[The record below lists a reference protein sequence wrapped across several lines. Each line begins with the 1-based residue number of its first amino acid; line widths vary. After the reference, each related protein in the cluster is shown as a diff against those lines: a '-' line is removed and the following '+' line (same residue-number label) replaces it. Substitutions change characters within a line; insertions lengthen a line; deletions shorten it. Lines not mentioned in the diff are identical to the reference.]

1 MSEPKSNPKSANN
14 DPSMDDILASIRKI
28 ISDDEARAQV
38 NSQQGNRPGAAPAH
52 VVESHPGPKPQ
63 PAGRDDVL
71 LLTDLIEDPKSDAP
85 APAPIPLPRIDPM
98 RATEMP
104 QPSFEAAARP
114 ADSSL
119 VGGGAADSATS
130 AFARLNQVVQ
140 DSVPSPAAHDPG
152 PVISGSGKTVEDIV
166 KEMLRPMLK
175 EWLDRNLP
183 QMVERLVER
192 EIARLT
198 RR

>member
-1 MSEPKSNPKSANN
+1 M
-14 DPSMDDILASIRKI
+14 RKI
-28 ISDDEARAQV
+28 VDVFFS
-38 NSQQGNRPGAAPAH
+38 NSLSASNA
-52 VVESHPGPKPQ
+52 VVIDNIP
-63 PAGRDDVL
+63 
-71 LLTDLIEDPKSDAP
+71 
-85 APAPIPLPRIDPM
+85 PLPRIDPM

-140 DSVPSPAAHDPG
+140 DSVPPPAAHDPG
-152 PVISGSGKTVEDIV
+152 SVVSGKTVEDMV
-166 KEMLRPMLK
+166 KEMLRSMLK